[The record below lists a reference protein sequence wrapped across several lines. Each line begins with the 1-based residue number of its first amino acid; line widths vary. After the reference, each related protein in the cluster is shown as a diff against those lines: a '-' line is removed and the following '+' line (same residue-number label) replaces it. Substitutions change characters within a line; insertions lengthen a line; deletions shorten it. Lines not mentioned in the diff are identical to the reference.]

1 MLLFE
6 TGKRL
11 EQAFPAEQFAALVE
25 VFDKRGDRSATKEDL
40 QETELRTRVEIEK
53 VRAEVKEV
61 EARLSIEIEKVRAEV
76 KEVEARLSVKIEK
89 VKYDLLKWQIG
100 GWVALAAIM
109 AKGFGWLG
117 FYPSTA
123 STIEAAFGAAFSFAF
138 GQGFAHSS
146 V

>member
-61 EARLSIEIEKVRAEV
+61 EARLS
-76 KEVEARLSVKIEK
+76 VKIEK

-123 STIEAAFGAAFSFAF
+123 STIEAALGAAFSFAF